1 MTHERLTN
9 EELDELQAA
18 MLAHYEVQSELG
30 SVDVTAESQKIVMAL
45 TELQAFRKAAAKPVA
60 DVVAWSSPNEER
72 TCDIRWRRF
81 DVAPGPLYAAP
92 PAQVKYN
99 IGDATMRHIFAP
111 TCITDV
117 SDMQAVFDRVEI
129 VLAKSEPVAWR
140 YRYHN
145 GLAVS
150 NWRYVDSVDECNSA
164 PNYQCQSLYTA
175 PPAQA
180 VPTFDEWLEARG
192 NKPLG
197 WVKDSMRE
205 AYDACRSFMLNEVKL
220 NQPVSETNKRG

>member
-1 MTHERLTN
+1 MNNQLTDPKAPVTD
-9 EELDELQAA
+9 EELDQMIWGLERYGLYPRQLAALKELR
-18 MLAHYEVQSELG
+18 EL
-30 SVDVTAESQKIVMAL
+30 K
-45 TELQAFRKAAAKPVA
+45 KAKGEPVA
-60 DVVAWSSPNEER
+60 DVVAWSSPDEER

-111 TCITDV
+111 NCMTDV
-117 SDMQAVFDRVEI
+117 SDMQAVFDRVET

-140 YRYHN
+140 YRHHN
-145 GLAVS
+145 GLAAS

-164 PNYQCQSLYTA
+164 PNYQCQPLYTA
-175 PPAQA
+175 PPARA
-180 VPTFDEWLEARG
+180 VPTFDEWLEARE

-197 WVKDSMRE
+197 WLKDSMRE
-205 AYDACRSFMLNEVKL
+205 AYDGCRDNII
-220 NQPVSETNKRG
+220 NNSEE